1 MFQIRA
7 TMECYVCYEPASSSN
22 PFLFSTPCQCKGSIK
37 LHNSCLKKM
46 IETCGDSC
54 SICKSKYKNTNNNRS
69 PKRTRSN
76 YHYEDESDLAIA
88 EELYRSELEEAE
100 LLTSR
105 FTHRESTTHNVESP
119 IEETVPRREF
129 DKLNKENQKLK
140 EENKAMK
147 ELLEVL
153 LSKV

>member
-1 MFQIRA
+1 
-7 TMECYVCYEPASSSN
+7 
-22 PFLFSTPCQCKGSIK
+22 
-37 LHNSCLKKM
+37 M
-46 IETCGDSC
+46 IENCGDTC
-54 SICKSKYKNTNNNRS
+54 SICKAKYKNTNNNRS
-69 PKRTRSN
+69 PKRNRPN

-100 LLTSR
+100 LLTRR
-105 FTHRESTTHNVESP
+105 FTHRESTTRYVESP
-119 IEETVPRREF
+119 TEETVPRREF
-129 DKLNKENQKLK
+129 DKLHQENQKLK